1 LQIRALTPFTVVDL
15 GNVRFH
21 AGVQL
26 LYMMLCNQEQNAI
39 LAREQKRRL
48 QKIAEKEKA
57 AQAAPAPPQG
67 GENAAAAPP
76 PPPEKVTVKPRSLFQ
91 TIKKLRGVAFNVLR
105 DKRNAEK
112 LKWGRRVKRHER
124 RNLQDVFV
132 AAILAEIKTDPKA
145 PKKFLSLNR
154 ESKADR
160 VMDALKQFC
169 VEDEDKKG
177 NGPPPKYVEEFSKD
191 KKAELKA
198 ARLAAR
204 KAAEPPVAAP
214 HQPKAPQPVE
224 QPPPP
229 VDQMEQKEDEENE
242 DDGFLE
248 DVEEEEDEENAA
260 ARKGK
265 SDNELRRLR
274 AAVKDAEIYGA
285 EVVDEPA
292 ADKEQK
298 TREPKA
304 AHITVLFPGSEAM
317 FGAPHVLLTRSA
329 LVAVANRVFDRF
341 RVSHFM
347 SCCTRS

>member
-1 LQIRALTPFTVVDL
+1 MQIRALTPSTVVDL

-39 LAREQKRRL
+39 LAREQLRR
-48 QKIAEKEKA
+48 QQEAAEKEKA

-76 PPPEKVTVKPRSLFQ
+76 PPEKVTVKPRSLFQ
-91 TIKKLRGVAFNVLR
+91 TINKLRGVAFNVLR
-105 DKRNAEK
+105 DKRNAKK
-112 LKWGRRVKRHER
+112 LNWGRRVKRHER

-132 AAILAEIKTDPKA
+132 AAILAKIKTDSKA
-145 PKKFLSLNR
+145 VKEFLSLNR
-154 ESKADR
+154 ERKADG

-169 VEDEDKKG
+169 VEGKEG
-177 NGPPPKYVEEFSKD
+177 NGPPPKYVEEFSKA
-191 KKAELKA
+191 KKAERKA

-204 KAAEPPVAAP
+204 KAVEPPVAAP
-214 HQPKAPQPVE
+214 QQPEAPQPVK
-224 QPPPP
+224 QPLPP
-229 VDQMEQKEDEENE
+229 VEQVEDKEDEENE

-248 DVEEEEDEENAA
+248 DVEEEEEEENAA

-265 SDNELRRLR
+265 RDNELRRLR
-274 AAVKDAEIYGA
+274 AAVKDAELYGT
-285 EVVDEPA
+285 EVVEEPA
-292 ADKEQK
+292 EEKEEK

-304 AHITVLFPGSEAM
+304 AHTTVLFPGSEAM
-317 FGAPHVLLTRSA
+317 FGAPHVLLTRGA
-329 LVAVANRVFDRF
+329 LLDVANRVLQRF